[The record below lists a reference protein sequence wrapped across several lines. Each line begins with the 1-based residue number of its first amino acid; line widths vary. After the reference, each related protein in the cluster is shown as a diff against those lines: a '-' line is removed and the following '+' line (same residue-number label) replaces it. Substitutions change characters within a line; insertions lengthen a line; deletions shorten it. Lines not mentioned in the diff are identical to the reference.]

1 MINSVALVGRLTADV
16 EIQKTSSGA
25 SVSTFTLAV
34 NRQFT
39 NQQGEREAD
48 FIQCVIWRKGADN
61 LAKYSHKG
69 ALIGVKGWIQTGSYE
84 KDGRRVYTTKV
95 QVDQFALLESRKGQ
109 ESPNVPAPNDDDYP
123 F

>member
-1 MINSVALVGRLTADV
+1 MINSVVLVGRLTADV

-48 FIQCVIWRKGADN
+48 FIQCVIWRKGAEN
-61 LAKYSHKG
+61 LAQYTHKG
-69 ALIGVKGWIQTGSYE
+69 SLIGVKGWIETSSYE
-84 KDGRRVYTTKV
+84 KDGRRIYTTKV
-95 QVDQFALLESRKGQ
+95 QVEQFALLEPRKSQSG
-109 ESPNVPAPNDDDYP
+109 SGNPVPNDEGFP